1 MFGVWELAQPGQRE
15 QKGHEIRMEV
25 EAEGLFGLWAS
36 VEYIRMSSGGDDGG
50 RGWES
55 KREAGAMIRPTMM
68 EVENGKGIAVD
79 IRIDPVLLEEGDLF
93 FEIEQDGH
101 LIMVTMD
108 CLRELVM
115 AAEQLMLGRKP

>member
-1 MFGVWELAQPGQRE
+1 MWKLE
-15 QKGHEIRMEV
+15 QQGEGIEKGYEIRMEV

-36 VEYIRMSSGGDDGG
+36 VEYLRMPGSGDDSG
-50 RGWES
+50 RGREPG
-55 KREAGAMIRPTMM
+55 REAGAMIRPTMM

>member
-1 MFGVWELAQPGQRE
+1 MYGVWELAQPGE
-15 QKGHEIRMEV
+15 GIEKGYEIRMEV
-25 EAEGLFGLWAS
+25 EAEGLYGLWAS
-36 VEYIRMSSGGDDGG
+36 VEYLRMPGRDDDSRRGRESG
-50 RGWES
+50 
-55 KREAGAMIRPTMM
+55 REAGAMIRPTMM

>member
-1 MFGVWELAQPGQRE
+1 MYGVWELAQPGE
-15 QKGHEIRMEV
+15 GIEKGHEIRMEV
-25 EAEGLFGLWAS
+25 EAEGLYGLWAS
-36 VEYIRMSSGGDDGG
+36 VEYIRMPGRGDDSG
-50 RGWES
+50 RG
-55 KREAGAMIRPTMM
+55 RQPRGEAGAMIRPTVM